1 MALTPAQLAH
11 YHEHGY
17 AVGGRLLDDAALAAL
32 TTEVDALVAGREK
45 HVGGSGGPL
54 EPARSLLTH
63 LVLLRPWSSTS
74 CIWGILSAF
83 PPRAS

>member
-54 EPARSLLTH
+54 H
-63 LVLLRPWSSTS
+63 LNPLDLFLRTYYFGRGAPHRVY
-74 CIWGILSAF
+74 GVF
-83 PPRAS
+83 